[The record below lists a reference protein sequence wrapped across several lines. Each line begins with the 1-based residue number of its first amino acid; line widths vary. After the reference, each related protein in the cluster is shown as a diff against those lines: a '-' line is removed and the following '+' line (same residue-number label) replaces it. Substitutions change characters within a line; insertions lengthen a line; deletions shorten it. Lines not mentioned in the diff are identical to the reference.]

1 MNPQLACIYR
11 RVSTDH
17 QDGSLALQEQRVN
30 DYAAFKGLAVS
41 DGLAFSDPDTSGGT
55 PINERAGG
63 RALMN
68 RLKLGDVK
76 HLIVAKLDRLGRN
89 VRDALGVLEYCEE
102 HGIVLHIADF
112 GGDAMSTQGHMGRL
126 IITVLLAV
134 AEWELGEIQDRTQK
148 RMDAKFA
155 KHELTGNVPYGYD
168 CHYKFADGHVHVS
181 DKALSPEELLG
192 HCRVH
197 GAVTSKQLEPNLPEQ
212 ALIREMQ
219 ALRDQRTPVGN
230 MGQTVPM
237 SYTAIAAE
245 MNRRGHRTK
254 QGAAWGCGNVRNV
267 LTSRHTQRLLSLPS
281 PPDDRGEGQGE
292 VSN

>member
-1 MNPQLACIYR
+1 MNSQPSTLAAIYR

-17 QDGSLALQEQRVN
+17 QDGSLELQERRVL
-30 DYAAFKGLAVS
+30 DYAAFKGLTIS

-55 PINERAGG
+55 PMLDRTGG
-63 RALMN
+63 RALLN

-148 RMDAKFA
+148 RMDSKFA
-155 KHELTGNVPYGYD
+155 ANELCGNVPYGFD
-168 CHYKFADGHVHVS
+168 AVYKFADGSKWDTDEAKSV
-181 DKALSPEELLG
+181 AELAPWVL
-192 HCRVH
+192 RH
-197 GAVTSKQLEPNLPEQ
+197 GAVISKQLEPNAQEQ
-212 ALIREMQ
+212 ANIRLMKE
-219 ALRDQRTPVGN
+219 LRDITTTPPGGI
-230 MGQTVPM
+230 GQKIPM
-237 SYTAIAAE
+237 SYTAIAE
-245 MNRRGHRTK
+245 QMNHRGYKTK
-254 QGAAWGCGNVRNV
+254 QGKPWGCGNVRSV
-267 LTSRHTQRLLSLPS
+267 LTSRHTARLLSGGASVPAS
-281 PPDDRGEGQGE
+281 RD
-292 VSN
+292 